1 MKGLTGLNNTPRG
14 SREHQWTVNPHF
26 VLFCFFQLNSS
37 KLKASCDVKATK
49 GSKRNLNL
57 LQIPTFDFD
66 KNINLS
72 SYFFTLMSA
81 MKLHVPI
88 SK

>member
-1 MKGLTGLNNTPRG
+1 MRIENWVLGVKGLSGLDNTLRG
-14 SREHQWTVNPHF
+14 NRNLKLT
-26 VLFCFFQLNSS
+26 FCIVFSQHNFS

-66 KNINLS
+66 KNINIS
-72 SYFFTLMSA
+72 PYFFT
-81 MKLHVPI
+81 
-88 SK
+88 

>member
-1 MKGLTGLNNTPRG
+1 MRTNNWILGVKGLSGLNNTLRG
-14 SREHQWTVNPHF
+14 NRKLINRLINLT
-26 VLFCFFQLNSS
+26 FCIVFFQHNFS

-57 LQIPTFDFD
+57 SQVPNFDFD

-72 SYFFTLMSA
+72 PYFFT
-81 MKLHVPI
+81 
-88 SK
+88 